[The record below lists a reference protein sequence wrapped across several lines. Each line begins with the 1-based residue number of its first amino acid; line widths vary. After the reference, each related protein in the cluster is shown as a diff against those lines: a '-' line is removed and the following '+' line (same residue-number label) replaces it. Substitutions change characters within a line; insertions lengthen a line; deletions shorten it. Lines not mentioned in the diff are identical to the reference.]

1 LYNPLYQSV
10 EKKSEIE
17 EKQVKWNLN
26 QEKTVSENSN
36 TGTGTEDAISTTI
49 KKVFLP
55 CLLPAA
61 FLYLLNKLRKKI

>member
-1 LYNPLYQSV
+1 MHNPLYQSV

-17 EKQVKWNLN
+17 EKKVKWNWN

-36 TGTGTEDAISTTI
+36 TGTEDAISTTI

-61 FLYLLNKLRKKI
+61 FLYLWNKLRKKI

>member
-1 LYNPLYQSV
+1 MEEI

-17 EKQVKWNLN
+17 EKQVKWNWN

-36 TGTGTEDAISTTI
+36 TGTGTQDAISTTI